1 MENSTSV
8 QQIFFQHVKDHLPPH
23 LSLVDEV
30 AELLH
35 ISIDSAYRRI
45 RAEKALSFDEIRTLC
60 SHFRIS
66 LDQLFHLE
74 TDTLLF
80 SGKFIN
86 NQQAFN
92 FEGYLQGIL
101 QLLRYIS
108 SFGQKEIQ
116 FMSKDV
122 PLFHHFHF
130 PELAAFKTFFW
141 IKTILQ
147 DPLYSKRQFIVD
159 EFPPAL
165 SQLCTKVIEEYI
177 GIPSREIW
185 HLESIHA
192 TLRQIEYYRDTK
204 VFASDQDLASVYDC
218 LQRTID
224 HVEDQTETGHKF
236 STHNRHAPRAP
247 FQLYVNEFVLG
258 DNTYFVRVD
267 DRRIVLLNHS
277 VLNTIRTTDPYFTRC
292 TEEHFQ
298 NIIRRST
305 PISGVGE
312 KERNKF
318 FNTLRE
324 KIETSRKG

>member
-8 QQIFFQHVKDHLPPH
+8 QQIFFQHVKDHLPAH
-23 LSLVDEV
+23 LSLVDEI

-45 RAEKALSFDEIRTLC
+45 RAEKALSFDEIRILC

-86 NQQAFN
+86 NQEAFN
-92 FEGYLQGIL
+92 FDVYLQGIL

-116 FMSKDV
+116 FMSKDI

-147 DPLYSKRQFIVD
+147 DPLYNKRQFVVD
-159 EFPPAL
+159 EFPPAMG
-165 SQLCTKVIEEYI
+165 QLCAKVIEEYNA
-177 GIPSREIW
+177 IPSREIW

-204 VFASDQDLASVYDC
+204 LFASDQDLAKVYDC

-224 HVEDQTETGHKF
+224 HVEEQAETGHKF
-236 STHNRHAPRAP
+236 SPHNRHLPRAP
-247 FQLYVNEFVLG
+247 LQLYVNEFVLG
-258 DNTYFVRVD
+258 DNTYFVRID

-298 NIIRRST
+298 NIVRRST

-324 KIETSRKG
+324 KIETSRKR